1 MHRAAKIGLGCL
13 FAPLGLFVLG
23 LVFVG
28 SMKVAGVPETRITD
42 ERESQALPEDAR
54 TTLTQRMTD
63 FPDDSIGL
71 EPAVRVILDLDMCM
85 FRIEPGPADEGITVD
100 AEYDEGSFELLRE
113 YGVEADVPTFRLTFR
128 SKVSW
133 LRRLANTGSISDEDL
148 EMNEITVF
156 LPEGVPLDLR
166 VKIQRSESELD
177 LSGLALTD
185 LVTKFSM
192 GDFEVV
198 ARSDNPVP
206 LRRATFDVGMGETR
220 LTGLSHLRAGTI
232 QLKGGM
238 GEISVDFGTSL
249 LTDTV
254 VDARMRM
261 GEMSL
266 RIPDDALLDPQSNCS
281 AVLGEYENS
290 SLTGRRVDDP
300 ELAKRLLLNG
310 SVLMGALIVEEFRSR
325 PFGALDDQ
333 R

>member
-42 ERESQALPEDAR
+42 ERQSQALPEQAR
-54 TTLTQRMTD
+54 TTLTQLMTD
-63 FPDDSIGL
+63 HPDDSIGL
-71 EPAVRVILDLDMCM
+71 QPAVRVILDLDTGV
-85 FRIEPGPADEGITVD
+85 FRVEPGPADEGITVD
-100 AEYDEGSFELLRE
+100 AEYDEGTFELLRE
-113 YGVEADVPTFRLTFR
+113 YGVEEGVPTFRLTFR

-133 LRRLANTGSISDEDL
+133 LRRLANTGSFSDEDL
-148 EMNEITVF
+148 EMNEVTVF

-192 GDFEVV
+192 GDYEVV
-198 ARSDNPVP
+198 ARTDNPVP
-206 LRRATFDVGMGETR
+206 LRQASFDVGMGETR
-220 LTGLSHLRAGTI
+220 LTGLSHLRAGRI
-232 QLKGGM
+232 EFKGGM

-261 GEMSL
+261 GELSL
-266 RIPDDALLDPQSNCS
+266 RIPDDALLDPQSNCR
-281 AVLGEYENS
+281 VVMGEYDDAA
-290 SLTGRRVDDP
+290 LTGRRVQDP

-310 SVLMGALIVEEFRSR
+310 SVLMGVLAVDEFRSR
-325 PFGALDDQ
+325 PFGDLDHQ